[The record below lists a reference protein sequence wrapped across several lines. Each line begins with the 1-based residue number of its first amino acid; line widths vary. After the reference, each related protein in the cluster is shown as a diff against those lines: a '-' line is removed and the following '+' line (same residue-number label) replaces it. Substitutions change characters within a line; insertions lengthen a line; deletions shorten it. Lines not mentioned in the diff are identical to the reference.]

1 MGKLDAIK
9 QGMSLL
15 TYKVPKG
22 KINPKNMGYV
32 LSDGTIN
39 FGSEEAAISYT
50 KNRIMSALKAKEPF
64 ERGVYVNKNRILEE
78 TDGTTN
84 SVKMGLEEAMPE
96 HTMFFHGHSKAQP
109 ISVSDYFCLKSYPN
123 LDSVHAYD
131 TSGEISSLY
140 KTRKNTTKLDNQS
153 INDLLWQ
160 SNEFIGYQYQ
170 ESICA
175 PFKKEFKKL
184 LKIPDKTERDAVCNN
199 LYSKIQSSP
208 EGQLRIHRFWQQNA
222 KKLGVRYETNY
233 TGFPPKEVSL
243 TERIINTF
251 KNLFSKSE

>member
-15 TYKVPKG
+15 TYKVPKE

-39 FGSEEAAISYT
+39 FGSEEAAISYA
-50 KNRIMSALKAKEPF
+50 KNRIMSALKAKKHF
-64 ERGVYVNKNRILEE
+64 ERGIYINKNRILEE

-84 SVKMGLEEAMPE
+84 SVKMNLEEAMPE
-96 HTMFFHGHSKAQP
+96 HTMFFHGHSSAQP
-109 ISVSDYFCLKSYPN
+109 ISVSDYFCLKKYPN

-140 KTRKNTTKLDNQS
+140 KTCKNTTKLDKQS

-160 SNEFIGYQYQ
+160 SDRFIGHQYQ
-170 ESICA
+170 ENICA

-184 LKIPDKTERDAVCNN
+184 LKIPDKTERDAACNN

-208 EGQLRIHRFWQQNA
+208 EGQLRIHRFWQNHA

-243 TERIINTF
+243 TEKIIDTLKNIF
-251 KNLFSKSE
+251 KSK

>member
-32 LSDGTIN
+32 LNDVTIN
-39 FGSEEAAISYT
+39 FGSEEAAISYA
-50 KNRIMSALKAKEPF
+50 KNRIISALKAKEPF

-78 TDGTTN
+78 TDGTIH
-84 SVKMGLEEAMPE
+84 SVKMNLEEAMPE
-96 HTMFFHGHSKAQP
+96 HTMFFHGHSSAQP
-109 ISVSDYFCLKSYPN
+109 ISVSDYFCLKNYPN

-140 KTRKNTTKLDNQS
+140 KTCKNATKLDKQS

-160 SNEFIGYQYQ
+160 SDRFIGYLYQ
-170 ESICA
+170 ENICA

-184 LKIPDKTERDAVCNN
+184 LKIPDKMERNAACNN

>member
-22 KINPKNMGYV
+22 KINPKKVGYV
-32 LSDGTIN
+32 LDDGTIN
-39 FGSEEAAISYT
+39 FGSEEAAISYA
-50 KNRIMSALKAKEPF
+50 KNRIMSALKAKKHF
-64 ERGVYVNKNRILEE
+64 ERGIYVNKNRILEE
-78 TDGTTN
+78 TDGTIH

-96 HTMFFHGHSKAQP
+96 HTMFFHGHSSAQP
-109 ISVSDYFCLKSYPN
+109 ISVSDYFCLKNYPN

-140 KTRKNTTKLDNQS
+140 KTRKNATKLDKQS

-160 SNEFIGYQYQ
+160 SDRFIGDLYQ
-170 ESICA
+170 EYICA
-175 PFKKEFKKL
+175 PFKKEFEKL
-184 LKIPDKTERDAVCNN
+184 LKIPDKMERNAACNN
-199 LYSKIQSSP
+199 LYIKIQSSP